1 MKFKQYTNK
10 SSMRKKNSRLLQGG
24 TTEVYKD
31 RLGWYEKR
39 TDVPK
44 DQWDDI
50 VFTITKK
57 YEYKPWLVAQIFLD
71 RADLEWLVL
80 EYNDIVD
87 IMEEF
92 VVGREI
98 RLPSRSRTNFSIITK
113 ATLSSKL

>member
-1 MKFKQYTNK
+1 MKFKQYNNK
-10 SSMRKKNSRLLQGG
+10 TSMRKKNSRMLQGG

-39 TDVPK
+39 TDIEK
-44 DQWDDI
+44 DQYDDR

-57 YEYKPWLVAQIFLD
+57 YEFKPWLVAKVLLD
-71 RADLEWLVL
+71 REDLEWLVL

-98 RLPSRSRTNFSIITK
+98 RVPSKNRTDFSIITK
-113 ATLSSKL
+113 STLTSKV

>member
-1 MKFKQYTNK
+1 MKFKEYTNK
-10 SSMRKKNSRLLQGG
+10 TSMRKKNSRMLQGG

-44 DQWDDI
+44 DQYDDI

-87 IMEEF
+87 IMQEF
-92 VVGREI
+92 VVGRVI
-98 RLPSRSRTNFSIITK
+98 NIPSRSRTNFSIITK
-113 ATLSSKL
+113 PTLSTKL